1 MKEKKLEIYL
11 FFILLG
17 IALYLTFSI
26 LAPYLQ
32 VLFLAIVFA
41 VIFEPVFKRL
51 EKGLKGWSSVAAFIT
66 VLIVIFIV
74 LLPIILYGMALSGE
88 IRNLYTSFFTASNST
103 DWISTLTTN
112 ANIFIQEHTPFAYQA
127 PVFDTAQTQEYIFS
141 IFAWVRGHFG
151 DIFSG
156 LTTFFIDLFLLVV
169 SFYFLLRDG
178 EILRKFVI
186 TISPFNDERD
196 EEILMRLK
204 RAVMSVVKGS
214 LFISLVQ
221 GTLTGIGFYMFGIPS
236 ALLWG
241 GVATIASL
249 VPSVGTS
256 LVIVPGII
264 YLFALGQTSNWVG
277 LLIWS
282 IMSVSFIDNIL
293 ASYLV
298 GRGARVHPLLV
309 LLSALGGIGY
319 FGPLGFIFGPV
330 IVSFLFA
337 LFDIYKTILIKEAV
351 SK

>member
-11 FFILLG
+11 FFILLA

-32 VLFLAIVFA
+32 VLSLALVFA
-41 VIFEPVFKRL
+41 VIFEPLYK
-51 EKGLKGWSSVAAFIT
+51 KIQKIMGGWNSVAAMIT
-66 VLIVIFIV
+66 VTLIIIV
-74 LLPIILYGMALSGE
+74 VLIPIILYGMALSGE
-88 IRNLYTSFFTASNST
+88 IRNLYTSFFTSNNST
-103 DWISTLTTN
+103 DLISTFTTN
-112 ANIFIQEHTPFAYQA
+112 ANIFIQKHSPFAYQA
-127 PVFDTAQTQEYIFS
+127 PVFDVSQTQEYIFS
-141 IFAWVRGHFG
+141 VFAWVRGHFG

-156 LTTFFIDLFLLVV
+156 LTTFFIDLLLLIV

-178 EILRKFVI
+178 EILKKFVVN
-186 TISPFNDERD
+186 ISPFNDQRD
-196 EEILMRLK
+196 EEILGRLK
-204 RAVMSVVKGS
+204 KAIMSVVKGS
-214 LFISLVQ
+214 LLIALVQ
-221 GTLTGIGFYMFGIPS
+221 GFLTGLGFYMFGIPS

-241 GVATIASL
+241 GVAAIASL

-264 YLFALGQTSNWVG
+264 YLFATGQTAGWIG

-309 LLSALGGIGY
+309 LLSALGGISY

-337 LFDIYKTILIKEAV
+337 LFDIYKTILIKDAV

>member
-32 VLFLAIVFA
+32 VLFLALVFA
-41 VIFEPVFKRL
+41 VIFEPLYKKIKKIMGR
-51 EKGLKGWSSVAAFIT
+51 WHSVAALIT
-66 VLIVIFIV
+66 VLIVITIV
-74 LLPIILYGMALSGE
+74 LIPLILYGMALSGE
-88 IRNLYTSFFTASNST
+88 IRNLYTSFFTSNNST
-103 DWISTLTTN
+103 DWIATLTTN
-112 ANIFIQEHTPFAYQA
+112 ANIFIQEHTPFTYKA
-127 PVFDTAQTQEYIFS
+127 PVFDVAQTQEYIFS

-156 LTTFFIDLFLLVV
+156 LTTFFINLFLLVV

-204 RAVMSVVKGS
+204 RAIMSVVKGS

-221 GTLTGIGFYMFGIPS
+221 GTLTGIGFYIFGIPS

-249 VPSVGTS
+249 VPSIGTS

-264 YLFALGQTSNWVG
+264 YLFAIGQTSGWIG
-277 LLIWS
+277 LLLWS
-282 IMSVSFIDNIL
+282 IMSVTFIDNIL

-309 LLSALGGIGY
+309 LLSALGGISY

-337 LFDIYKTILIKEAV
+337 LFDIYKTILIKDVV